1 VRRAFA
7 SRVAPVEGEIKERL
21 VRVENDS
28 SDSEDEGVPEPEEVK
43 GGDGW
48 ESMEED

>member
-1 VRRAFA
+1 ME
-7 SRVAPVEGEIKERL
+7 S
-21 VRVENDS
+21 DS
-28 SDSEDEGVPEPEEVK
+28 SDSEDEGVPEPEEAK